1 VHVGF
6 GAETEEKRPLRRLK
20 RRWEGKIKWILK
32 RVGWDMDWTD
42 LAQDRTG
49 GGLL

>member
-1 VHVGF
+1 MHAGF
-6 GAETEEKRPLRRLK
+6 GAETEEKIPLRIRA
-20 RRWEGKIKWILK
+20 RRWEDNIKWILK
-32 RVGWDMDWTD
+32 EWDGGMNWID